1 MAGQDFQTLL
11 PKRGSKQVD
20 VSYKDQ
26 IVHTVYS
33 DIPFR
38 APGDFPTASA
48 PAGHTILNTVP
59 VTFLTEHNVSRL
71 TDFVPDLQVKK
82 VGVWEHLG
90 TPGLFF

>member
-11 PKRGSKQVD
+11 PKRGSRQVD

-59 VTFLTEHNVSRL
+59 VTFLTEGENL
-71 TDFVPDLQVKK
+71 PEGFMLNIP
-82 VGVWEHLG
+82 LG
-90 TPGLFF
+90 GKEFFATQANLR